1 MLARMTTRWT
11 LTALALAT
19 LAACGQPAPGPRQP
33 RGAECN
39 YTLSDG
45 CVAGLYCY
53 SEELDHG
60 SVARMRSWG
69 FPGSKQSVAVGRC
82 ESFASVGER
91 CSAHRRCAE
100 PATCSYEGGRTHGVC
115 R

>member
-1 MLARMTTRWT
+1 MFARMHTGR
-11 LTALALAT
+11 LLFALALAT
-19 LAACGQPAPGPRQP
+19 LTGCGQPAPGPRQA

-39 YTLSDG
+39 YTLSDA
-45 CVAGLYCY
+45 CAAGLYCY

-60 SVARMRSWG
+60 AVARMRTWG

-82 ESFASVGER
+82 EAFAPVGER

-100 PATCSYEGGRTHGVC
+100 PATCAYEGGHTNGTC